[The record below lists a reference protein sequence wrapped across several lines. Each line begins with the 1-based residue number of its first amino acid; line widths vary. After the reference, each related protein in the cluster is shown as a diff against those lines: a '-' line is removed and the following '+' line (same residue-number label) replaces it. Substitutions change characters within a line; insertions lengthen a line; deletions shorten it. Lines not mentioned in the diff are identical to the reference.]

1 MADDEMINA
10 MMSADLP
17 IFPTN
22 FFGDLQWTHLFSP
35 SSFVFPHAMH
45 SQQLEAKNKK
55 KLISGGQNTY
65 LDDMS

>member
-1 MADDEMINA
+1 MTNMMADDEMINA

-45 SQQLEAKNKK
+45 SQ
-55 KLISGGQNTY
+55 
-65 LDDMS
+65 